1 MAVRA
6 PGNYD
11 EIDLDATSGMTKRSP
26 GHKIMKRKN
35 PFSDIIE
42 MMDYLEDYD
51 ML

>member
-1 MAVRA
+1 MAVRT

-11 EIDLDATSGMTKRSP
+11 EIDFDTSSGITKRGP
-26 GHKIMKRKN
+26 GHKMMKRKN

-51 ML
+51 MF